1 MMPVVSIIICTC
13 NRAEHLRQTL
23 AAMASIYVP
32 QSMPTELIV
41 VDNASTDDT
50 AEVARQCQMP
60 NMPVRYVHEPRR
72 GQCYAR
78 NTGIAAAQGQ
88 VFLFTDDDVRPPKK
102 WIEGMCEPILRGEAD
117 AIAGGVKIASHLE
130 RPWMS
135 KLSEIWLAS
144 TKHTDPKSVGVLI
157 GANMAF
163 SRKIL
168 SKVSEFD
175 TDIGP
180 GQLGFGDDVLFSWQV
195 QTAGFSIAGALETIV
210 DHHFDEARLTRM
222 SFLKRA
228 QATGASLAYLSHHWL
243 HSAVRLPRLRFFMH
257 GIRLK
262 VLQVLKWKDCV
273 SKEGMAEWEMEA
285 IQKVSF
291 YRQYLREVKRPQKYQ
306 KHGLVKL
313 PSL

>member
-88 VFLFTDDDVRPPKK
+88 VFLFTDDDVRPPKN
-102 WIEGMCEPILRGEAD
+102 WIKGMCGPILSGKAQ
-117 AIAGGVKIASHLE
+117 AAAGSITMAPHLR
-130 RPWMS
+130 RPWMKPQHHAWLLEYDFS
-135 KLSEIWLAS
+135 KVEFP
-144 TKHTDPKSVGVLI
+144 HVMI

-163 SRKIL
+163 SRAVIE
-168 SKVSEFD
+168 KVPEFD
-175 TDIGP
+175 TELGP
-180 GQLGFGDDVLFSWQV
+180 GALGFSDDLLFSLQV
-195 QTAGFSIAGALETIV
+195 ETAGFPIV
-210 DHHFDEARLTRM
+210 GTDDATVVHHFDPSRLQR
-222 SFLKRA
+222 SDLLSRA
-228 QATGASLAYLSHHWL
+228 EKEGRVAAYLSHHWL
-243 HSAVRLPRLRFFMH
+243 HGTMRFSILRLLKHRIELSIWRFFHPRLCALTE
-257 GIRLK
+257 GCTEAE
-262 VLQVLKWKDCV
+262 LQLVHDVHFQEQYKI
-273 SKEGMAEWEMEA
+273 EA
-285 IQKVSF
+285 ARPRN
-291 YRQYLREVKRPQKYQ
+291 YDKR
-306 KHGLVKL
+306 GLVKL